1 VIATSA
7 TGISTRKAYYSSY
20 GYRYV
25 DVAAP
30 GGDVYDTADNTR
42 DVTKAVLAAAPEAVL
57 REANLIG
64 PGGEPLSPA
73 VVRDCQAGVCA
84 YYQYLQGTSM
94 AAPHAVGVAALIV
107 SRFGSTSGGGYG
119 LSPRV
124 TESVLRLTAT
134 RHACPEPRAF
144 TYIRHL
150 PTGETVTATHTC
162 EGPSYHNG
170 FYGNGIV
177 NALRAVRPLGN

>member
-1 VIATSA
+1 MIATSA

-20 GYRYV
+20 AYRYV

-57 REANLIG
+57 RAANLTG
-64 PGGEPLSPA
+64 PGRVPPVAGRRARLSGGRLRLLP
-73 VVRDCQAGVCA
+73 VPP
-84 YYQYLQGTSM
+84 GTSM
-94 AAPHAVGVAALIV
+94 AAPDAVGVAALIV
-107 SRFGSTSGGGYG
+107 SRFGSSSGGGCG
-119 LSPRV
+119 RSPRV

-144 TYIRHL
+144 TYVRHL
-150 PTGETVTATHTC
+150 PPARRSPRPTPAKARCTTTGSTATA
-162 EGPSYHNG
+162 S
-170 FYGNGIV
+170 
-177 NALRAVRPLGN
+177 